1 MVAVGTYTY
10 SQPAD
15 THVPTLYGLIQEVL
29 VDGPVT
35 LLECFFAFTI
45 MYIRSLENIKFNL
58 QFFTMQS

>member
-35 LLECFFAFTI
+35 LLECFI
-45 MYIRSLENIKFNL
+45 LPL
-58 QFFTMQS
+58 QLSIYGALKISN